1 MADEIFVRQI
11 ITADDFSLEY
21 FSSDQLSGK
30 ICDTDA
36 INGFYIDLARR
47 GVKWVC
53 QRCNAKTD
61 AADLPGEKWQPC
73 RSVQYAG
80 IWASNFGRIKVRG
93 RLVQLCD
100 TVYKNKRKLLQPV
113 VDMDTPGAGWLEL
126 MSRPGVYVYRLV
138 ADAWLVRP
146 ERGRWAVHHISNDGY
161 DNRPENLI
169 YLPRPHNAIHTNA
182 RPRSRYSLRFYDK
195 LS

>member
-1 MADEIFVRQI
+1 MADEIFARQI
-11 ITADDFSLEY
+11 TEY
-21 FSSDQLSGK
+21 FSSGDLSER
-30 ICDTDA
+30 IYDTNS
-36 INGFYIDLARR
+36 INGFYTNLARR

-53 QRCNAKTD
+53 QRCDAKTD

-73 RSVQYAG
+73 RSAQYAG

-100 TVYKNKRKLLQPV
+100 TVYRNNRELLCPV
-113 VDMDTPGAGWLEL
+113 VDMSSPGKGYLEL

-146 ERGRWAVHHISNDGY
+146 DHGCWAVHHISNDGY

-169 YLPRPHNAIHTNA
+169 YLPHPDVHNAIHRDAKPQTE
-182 RPRSRYSLRFYDK
+182 YTLCFYDK